1 MDKDASQM
9 DKVSY
14 ALCLRIGQQLKS
26 MRVRELCVDDFA
38 QGVRCVLEDKE
49 PAMSHHDV
57 QAVAIRYF
65 REKEAKGRLAKAE
78 KSEKLLKEN
87 SRKEGVTASGLQ
99 YRGIARRRQ
108 QNPGDEGSGALPL
121 REQAPQRDSL
131 RQQPATRRADRLSDG
146 LRRRR
151 GGEHHPAIRHIDFRY
166 GTH

>member
-65 REKEAKGRLAKAE
+65 WEKEAKGRLAKAE
-78 KSEKLLKEN
+78 KSEKLFKEN
-87 SRKEGVTASGLQ
+87 SRKEGVTVTASGLQ
-99 YRGIARRRQ
+99 YRGICAKAVAKPRGRRIRCVAITRVGTSTGLSSTATGNAASRQ
-108 QNPGDEGSGALPL
+108 TF
-121 REQAPQRDSL
+121 RW
-131 RQQPATRRADRLSDG
+131 ATTKVGRRTSS
-146 LRRRR
+146 
-151 GGEHHPAIRHIDFRY
+151 RHTAY
-166 GTH
+166 